1 MGQAKRKGATREER
15 TQAALQSGRV
25 KREPNSSRMSRQGL
39 AVQEA
44 FNAITQLGV
53 RTLAEHAMGAGPE
66 LERTPSGWIVSKILG
81 ITGPRELVAPLEQK
95 ALERQ
100 SQARETAQE
109 PSP

>member
-1 MGQAKRKGATREER
+1 MGQAKRKGGTREER
-15 TQAALQSGRV
+15 AQVAVEHGRI

-44 FNAITQLGV
+44 FSAIAQLGMQE
-53 RTLAEHAMGAGPE
+53 LAQHAMGAGPE

-100 SQARETAQE
+100 AQTQEPAQE
-109 PSP
+109 TSS